1 MGLFSKMRAPSRNAH
16 HPITRITMQSSRRRF
31 LCTCGAAIAGWL
43 TDPATAAPWSAPCKP
58 TKPLPQAAQ
67 DLLQAALQGIA
78 PAQLW
83 DMHCHLLGNG
93 DSGSGCTL
101 HPSLTQGWNVKERV
115 RSRVFLDAACVP
127 SDAPSVDRAYV
138 DRLLRLANDFPIGAR
153 WLLFAFDHAHD
164 AQGRAQPDSSTFYVP
179 NRYAQTLAQAHPQRL
194 EWVASIHPYRVDAL
208 TVLDQAAQGGA
219 RAVKWLPSAMNIDVR
234 YARSLRFAERAAQH
248 GLPLIVHCGEE
259 KAVPGA
265 GQEDLGNPLHVR
277 ALLERG
283 ATVVV
288 AHCASLGHAAD
299 LDKRSAPKV
308 TAFELFARLMQEAD
322 RGAHGQRLMGDIS
335 AVFQANREPAV
346 WQALLRNQHWHGRL
360 LHGSDYPL
368 PGLLPLTRLGKLQ
381 NAGLLKEAELPA
393 LQALREH
400 NPLLFDLAL
409 KRTVRLGGSGTARL
423 HDAIFATRS
432 RFFAG

>member
-1 MGLFSKMRAPSRNAH
+1 MLTN
-16 HPITRITMQSSRRRF
+16 RRRF

-43 TDPATAAPWSAPCKP
+43 TDPAAAAPWAAPCGP
-58 TKPLPQAAQ
+58 ASPLPPAAQ
-67 DLLQAALQGIA
+67 ALLEHSFEGIV
-78 PAQLW
+78 PDQLW

-101 HPSLTQGWNVKERV
+101 HPSLTQGWNLKERV

-127 SDAPSVDRAYV
+127 AGAASVDRAYV
-138 DRLLRLANDFPIGAR
+138 DRLLNLANEFPAGAH
-153 WLLFAFDHAHD
+153 WLLFAFDQAHD
-164 AQGRAQPDSSTFYVP
+164 LQGRAEPDRSTFYVP
-179 NRYAQTLAQAHPQRL
+179 NRYAQTLAQSHPQRF
-194 EWVASIHPYRVDAL
+194 EWVASIHPYRVDA
-208 TVLDQAAQGGA
+208 VAALDQAAQGGA

-234 YARSLRFAERAAQH
+234 DARSQRFAERAAQH

-265 GQEDLGNPLHVR
+265 GREDFGNPLHVR

-308 TAFELFARLMQEAD
+308 TAFELFARLMEES
-322 RGAHGQRLMGDIS
+322 AHGPRLMGDIS

-346 WQALLRNQHWHGRL
+346 WAALLRNTHWHSRL

-381 NAGLLKEAELPA
+381 SAGLLQEAEVKA
-393 LQALREH
+393 LEVLREH
-400 NPLLFDLAL
+400 NPLLFDWAL
-409 KRTVRLGGSGTARL
+409 KRSVRLGTLRL
-423 HDAIFATRS
+423 GAGLFATRS
-432 RFFAG
+432 RFEKAGQRP

>member
-1 MGLFSKMRAPSRNAH
+1 
-16 HPITRITMQSSRRRF
+16 MQTSRRRF

-43 TDPATAAPWSAPCKP
+43 TNPAMAAPWAAPCVP
-58 TKPLPQAAQ
+58 SKPLPTAAK
-67 DLLQAALQGIA
+67 DLLQTALQGIA
-78 PAQLW
+78 PDQLW

-93 DSGSGCTL
+93 DSGSGCSL
-101 HPSLTQGWNVKERV
+101 HPSLTQGWNLKERV

-127 SDAPSVDRAYV
+127 GDAASVDKAYV
-138 DRLLRLANDFPIGAR
+138 ERLLTLANDFPSGAR

-164 AQGRAQPDSSTFYVP
+164 AQGRAQPEQSTFYVP
-179 NRYAQTLAQAHPQRL
+179 NRYAQVLALAHPQRF
-194 EWVASIHPYRVDAL
+194 EWVASIHPYRLDAL
-208 TVLDQAAQGGA
+208 MALDEAAQGGA

-234 YARSLRFAERAAQH
+234 DMRSQRFAERAAQH

-308 TAFELFARLMQEAD
+308 AAFELFARLMQEAD
-322 RGAHGQRLMGDIS
+322 QGAHGTRLMGDIS

-346 WQALLRNQHWHGRL
+346 WQALLRNPHWHSRL

-368 PGLLPLTRLGKLQ
+368 PSLLPLTRLGKLQ
-381 NAGLLKEAELPA
+381 AAGLLKEQEVSA

-409 KRTVRLGGSGTARL
+409 KRSVRWGGNGTARL
-423 HDAIFATRS
+423 HDCIFATRS
-432 RFFAG
+432 HFFAG